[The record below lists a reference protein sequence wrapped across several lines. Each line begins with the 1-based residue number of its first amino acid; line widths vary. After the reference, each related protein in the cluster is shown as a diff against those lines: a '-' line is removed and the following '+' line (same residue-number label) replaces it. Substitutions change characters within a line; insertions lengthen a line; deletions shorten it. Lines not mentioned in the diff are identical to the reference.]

1 MTLTTGPRNLIT
13 DVSGIAVGQ
22 AADETIRT
30 GVTVIVPADRAACA
44 VDTRGGAPGTR
55 ETDAL
60 QPSCLVDEV
69 DAVFLSGGSVH
80 GLDAGS
86 GLVEA
91 LAAQGKGVR
100 LVEGVPPSPVVP
112 GAILFDM
119 ANGGD
124 KDWAENPYRGL
135 ARQALAQAGP
145 DVALGNA
152 GAGYGAR
159 AGGLKGGTGSAS
171 FVTSDGFE
179 IGALMAA
186 NPLGSMLMPGT
197 DTFWAWPFE
206 RDGEFG
212 GQRPGAPADVQG
224 WPDDTKFGPGVES
237 MFVAQPGGNTSIG
250 LVATNADLTVA
261 ECQRV
266 AIMAHDGLAR
276 AVRPVHTPFDGDTIF
291 VLATGRH
298 ALQGP
303 RPFHVARLGN
313 LAADCVARA
322 MARGVYEAATL
333 GDAVSYR
340 DTKKAAS

>member
-1 MTLTTGPRNLIT
+1 MDLRTGPRNLIT
-13 DVSGIAVGQ
+13 DVTGISVGQ
-22 AADETIRT
+22 AEDHGVRT
-30 GVTVIVPADRAACA
+30 GVSVIVPESRAACA

-60 QPSCLVDEV
+60 SPSCLVDEV

-91 LAAQGKGVR
+91 LAAQGKGFR
-100 LVEGVPPSPVVP
+100 LVDGVPPSPVVP

-124 KDWAENPYRGL
+124 KGWRDNPYRGL
-135 ARQALAQAGP
+135 AKTALDAAGP
-145 DVALGNA
+145 DFALGNA
-152 GAGYGAR
+152 GAGYGAK
-159 AGGLKGGTGSAS
+159 AGALKGGTGSAS
-171 FVTSDGFE
+171 ILTGDGFE
-179 IGALMAA
+179 VGALMAA

-197 DTFWAWPFE
+197 GCFWAWPFE

-212 GQRPGAPADVQG
+212 GGHPGDKLLASG
-224 WPDDTKFGPGVES
+224 WPDDTKFGEGFEDL
-237 MFVAQPGGNTSIG
+237 FHATPGGNTTIG
-250 LVATNADLTVA
+250 VVATNADLTVA
-261 ECQRV
+261 EAQRV

-276 AVRPVHTPFDGDTIF
+276 SVRPVHTPFDGDTIF

-298 ALQGP
+298 ALSGP
-303 RPFHVARLGN
+303 RDFHIARLGN

-322 MARGVYEAATL
+322 MARGVYEAQTQ
-333 GDAVSYR
+333 GDMISYQ
-340 DTKKAAS
+340 DMKKAAS